1 VKYIDFSEI
10 EFEWDNKKSEL
21 VKRKRGLSFDEIAEN
36 IRQGAVLD
44 IVDNREEFKEQKLL
58 ILDINN
64 YAWVVP
70 VEFREGRVRI
80 ITAFKSRKFTKLYL
94 GGKK

>member
-1 VKYIDFSEI
+1 VEYNFSEI

-21 VKRKRGLSFDEIAEN
+21 VKRERGLSFDEIVEN

-58 ILDINN
+58 ILNINN
-64 YAWVVP
+64 YSWVVP
-70 VEFREGRVRI
+70 VEFRDGRIRI